1 MALEI
6 KSIKGTADVLPSDSY
21 KWQFVE
27 RKFLDTAQKYGFGEI
42 RVPTFEDKRL
52 FIRSVGDTT
61 DVVQKEMY
69 TFTDQ
74 GGRELAL
81 RPEGTAGV
89 NRAVIENGLI
99 NGALPVKLSYAISC
113 FRAEKPQAGRMRE
126 FHQLGMELFGAFSPS
141 ADAEVIAFV
150 DEFFRLLGIRN
161 ISLEIN
167 SIGCKE
173 CRKNYHAALK
183 SYFEARKDRLCDTCL
198 ERLDKNPL
206 RILDCK
212 NPDCKEVAKDAPV
225 VLDYLCD
232 DCRAHFEGLKK
243 RLDALGVPYTVNPR
257 IVRGLDYYVRTVFEF
272 VSSDLGA
279 QSTVCGGGRYDGLI
293 KSLGGPDQPGIGYA
307 MGVERLLMVMKAQGI
322 EIPAPAPCDLYIGSI
337 GEEASVEALRLCGI
351 LRGEGFSAECDIVG
365 RSVKAQMKYA
375 DKIGARF
382 SMVLGDNEL
391 AEKKATVKNMA
402 TGENAEVMLDGE
414 PLKQFLYNAGLD
426 GLSDSLKGTLGGILE
441 NMGTNPAPEGKE

>member
-6 KSIKGTADVLPSDSY
+6 KSIKGTADVLPSESY

-27 RKFLDTAQKYGFGEI
+27 RLFLDTARLYGFGEI
-42 RVPTFEDKRL
+42 RIPTFEDKRL

-89 NRAVIENGLI
+89 NRAVIESGLI
-99 NGALPVKLSYAISC
+99 NGALPVKLSYALSC

-126 FHQLGMELFGAFSPS
+126 FHQLGMELFGSASPS

-150 DEFFRLLGIRN
+150 NNFFGLLGVQN

-167 SIGCKE
+167 SIGCPT
-173 CRKNYHAALK
+173 CRKEYHAALRA
-183 SYFEARKDRLCDTCL
+183 YFESRKEQLCETCL
-198 ERLDKNPL
+198 GRLEKNPL

-212 NPDCKEVAKDAPV
+212 NPECHEIAKDAPV

-243 RLDALGVPYTVNPR
+243 RLDALNIPYTVNPR

-279 QSTVCGGGRYDGLI
+279 QSTVCGGGRYDGLLG
-293 KSLGGPDQPGIGYA
+293 SLGGADQPGIGYA
-307 MGVERLLMVMKAQGI
+307 MGVERLLMVLKAQGI
-322 EIPAPAPCDLYIGSI
+322 EIPEPDPCDLYIGSI
-337 GEEASVEALRLCGI
+337 GEEAAIRALSLVSS
-351 LRGEGFSAECDIVG
+351 LREEGFSAECDIVG

-375 DKIGARF
+375 DKIGARY
-382 SMVLGDNEL
+382 SMILGDNEL
-391 AEKKATVKNMA
+391 AENQAKLKNMQ
-402 TGENAEVMLDGE
+402 TGETVDISLDE
-414 PLKQFLYNAGLD
+414 DALAQFFYNAGIDDLTE
-426 GLSDSLKGTLGGILE
+426 SLKGTLGEALE
-441 NMGTNPAPEGKE
+441 GMPPVQL

>member
-6 KSIKGTADVLPSDSY
+6 KSIKGTVDVLPSDSY

-126 FHQLGMELFGAFSPS
+126 FHQLGMELFGSASPS

-150 DEFFRLLGIRN
+150 DEFFKLLGIRN

-183 SYFEARKDRLCDTCL
+183 SYFEARKDKLCDTCL

-212 NPDCKEVAKDAPV
+212 NPDCKEIAKDAPV

-232 DCRAHFEGLKK
+232 DCKAHFEGLKK
-243 RLDALGVPYTVNPR
+243 RLDALGVHYTVNPR

-391 AEKKATVKNMA
+391 AEKKAVIKNMA
-402 TGENAEVMLDGE
+402 TGENAEIALDGDGLKQYLYGAE
-414 PLKQFLYNAGLD
+414 LEALSDPLKDTLEGL
-426 GLSDSLKGTLGGILE
+426 LE
-441 NMGTNPAPEGKE
+441 NRKANPAPEKA

>member
-6 KSIKGTADVLPSDSY
+6 KSIQGTADVLPSDSY

-126 FHQLGMELFGAFSPS
+126 FHQLGMELFGASSPS

-232 DCRAHFEGLKK
+232 DCKAHFEGRKK

>member
-126 FHQLGMELFGAFSPS
+126 FHQLGMELFGASSPS

-232 DCRAHFEGLKK
+232 DCKAHFEGLKK

-402 TGENAEVMLDGE
+402 TGENAEVTLDGE
-414 PLKQFLYNAGLD
+414 SLKQFLYNAGLD

>member
-27 RKFLDTAQKYGFGEI
+27 RLFLDTARLYGFNEI
-42 RVPTFEDKRL
+42 RIPTFEDKRL

-69 TFTDQ
+69 SFTDQ

-89 NRAVIENGLI
+89 NRAVIESGLI
-99 NGALPVKLSYAISC
+99 NGALPVKLAYNLSC

-126 FHQLGMELFGAFSPS
+126 FHQLGMELFGSASPS
-141 ADAEVIAFV
+141 ADAEIISFV
-150 DEFFRLLGIRN
+150 DHFFGVLGIKN
-161 ISLEIN
+161 VSLEIN
-167 SIGCKE
+167 SIGCPH

-183 SYFEARKDRLCDTCL
+183 AYFEERKEHLCETCL
-198 ERLDKNPL
+198 GRLEKNPL

-212 NPDCKEVAKDAPV
+212 NPECHEIAKDAPV

-243 RLDALGVPYTVNPR
+243 RLDTLNISYTVNPR

-272 VSSDLGA
+272 VSGDLGA
-279 QSTVCGGGRYDGLI
+279 QSTICGGGRYDGLLG
-293 KSLGGPDQPGIGYA
+293 SLGGADQPGIGYA

-322 EIPAPAPCDLYIGSI
+322 EIPAPASCDLYIGSM
-337 GEEASVEALRLCGI
+337 GEEASVKALGLAAS
-351 LRGEGFSAECDIVG
+351 LREEGFSAECDIIG

-375 DKIGARF
+375 DKIGARY
-382 SMVLGDNEL
+382 SMILGDNEL
-391 AEKKATVKNMA
+391 AENKAKIKNMA
-402 TGENAEVMLDGE
+402 TGETSEVALDDE
-414 PLKQFLYNAGLD
+414 TLTRFFYDAGID
-426 GLSDSLKGTLGGILE
+426 DLSESIKDTLGAIE
-441 NMGTNPAPEGKE
+441 

>member
-126 FHQLGMELFGAFSPS
+126 FHQLGMELFGASSPS

-232 DCRAHFEGLKK
+232 GCRDHFEGLKK
-243 RLDALGVPYTVNPR
+243 RLDALGVRYTVNPR

>member
-126 FHQLGMELFGAFSPS
+126 FHQLGMELFGASSPS

-232 DCRAHFEGLKK
+232 DCKAHFEGLKK

-322 EIPAPAPCDLYIGSI
+322 EIPAPAACDLYIGSI

-351 LRGEGFSAECDIVG
+351 LRKEGFSAECDIVG

>member
-27 RKFLDTAQKYGFGEI
+27 RKFLDTAQTYGFGEI

-126 FHQLGMELFGAFSPS
+126 FHQLGMELFGASSPS

-322 EIPAPAPCDLYIGSI
+322 EIPAPAACDLYIGSI

-426 GLSDSLKGTLGGILE
+426 GLSDLLKGTLGGILE

>member
-27 RKFLDTAQKYGFGEI
+27 RLYLDTARLYGFNEI
-42 RVPTFEDKRL
+42 RIPTFEDKRL

-69 TFTDQ
+69 AFTDQ

-89 NRAVIENGLI
+89 NRAVIESGLI
-99 NGALPVKLSYAISC
+99 NGALPVKLAYNLSC

-126 FHQLGMELFGAFSPS
+126 FHQLGMELFGSASPS
-141 ADAEVIAFV
+141 ADAEIISFV
-150 DEFFRLLGIRN
+150 DHFFGVLGIQN
-161 ISLEIN
+161 VSLEIN
-167 SIGCKE
+167 SIGCPH

-183 SYFEARKDRLCDTCL
+183 AYFEQRKEHLCETCL
-198 ERLDKNPL
+198 GRLEKNPL

-212 NPDCKEVAKDAPV
+212 NPECHEIAKDAPV

-243 RLDALGVPYTVNPR
+243 RLDTLNISYTVNPR

-272 VSSDLGA
+272 VSNDLGA
-279 QSTVCGGGRYDGLI
+279 QSTICGGGRYDGLLG
-293 KSLGGPDQPGIGYA
+293 SLGGADQPGIGYA
-307 MGVERLLMVMKAQGI
+307 MGVERLLMVMKAQDI
-322 EIPAPAPCDLYIGSI
+322 EIPAPAPCDLYIGSM
-337 GEEASVEALRLCGI
+337 GEEASIKALALAAS
-351 LRGEGFSAECDIVG
+351 LREEGFSAECDIIG

-375 DKIGARF
+375 DKIGARY
-382 SMVLGDNEL
+382 SMILGDNEL
-391 AEKKATVKNMA
+391 SENKARIKNMT
-402 TGENAEVMLDGE
+402 TGETVDIELDE
-414 PLKQFLYNAGLD
+414 EKLTRFFYDAGLD
-426 GLSDSLKGTLGGILE
+426 DLSESIKDTLGGLLSE
-441 NMGTNPAPEGKE
+441 

>member
-126 FHQLGMELFGAFSPS
+126 FHQLGMELFGASSPS

-322 EIPAPAPCDLYIGSI
+322 EIPAPAPCDLSI
-337 GEEASVEALRLCGI
+337 GAIGAAASVEALRLAGL
-351 LRGEGFSAECDIVG
+351 LREEGFTAECDIVG

>member
-21 KWQFVE
+21 KWQFVK
-27 RKFLDTAQKYGFGEI
+27 RLFLDTARLYGFNEI
-42 RVPTFEDKRL
+42 RIPTFEDKRL

-69 TFTDQ
+69 SFTDQ

-89 NRAVIENGLI
+89 NRAVIESGLI
-99 NGALPVKLSYAISC
+99 NGALPVKLAYNLSC

-126 FHQLGMELFGAFSPS
+126 FHQLGMELFGSASPS
-141 ADAEVIAFV
+141 ADAEIISFV
-150 DEFFRLLGIRN
+150 DHFFGVLGIKN
-161 ISLEIN
+161 VSLEIN
-167 SIGCKE
+167 SIGCPH

-183 SYFEARKDRLCDTCL
+183 AYFEERKEHLCETCL
-198 ERLDKNPL
+198 GRLEKNPL

-212 NPDCKEVAKDAPV
+212 NPECHEIAKDAPV

-243 RLDALGVPYTVNPR
+243 RLDTLNISYTVNPR

-272 VSSDLGA
+272 VSGDLGA
-279 QSTVCGGGRYDGLI
+279 QSTICGGGRYDGLLG
-293 KSLGGPDQPGIGYA
+293 SLGGADQPGIGYA

-322 EIPAPAPCDLYIGSI
+322 EIPAPASCDLYIGSM
-337 GEEASVEALRLCGI
+337 GEEASVKALGLAAS
-351 LRGEGFSAECDIVG
+351 LREEGFSAECDIIG

-375 DKIGARF
+375 DKIGARY
-382 SMVLGDNEL
+382 SMILGDNEL
-391 AEKKATVKNMA
+391 AENKAKIKNMA
-402 TGENAEVMLDGE
+402 TGETSEVALDDE
-414 PLKQFLYNAGLD
+414 TLTRFFYDAGID
-426 GLSDSLKGTLGGILE
+426 DLSESIKDTLGGFTIE
-441 NMGTNPAPEGKE
+441 